1 MKRTIR
7 TTVLAIGVL
16 IDPAGPKD
24 TGLPADA
31 TGRTAHRAD
40 N

>member
-7 TTVLAIGVL
+7 TTSHAVGVP
-16 IDPAGPKD
+16 IDPFGSND
-24 TGLPADA
+24 TRPPADA